1 MLYAVRGLDNTA
13 TAAEAFSG
21 PRNLS
26 VLLFVLGVL
35 GVVWSQM
42 RPVGGGQ
49 AEDPARIMLV
59 SREARPSLVSLLS
72 NSGFDVVER
81 SGEPGEATVDELIE
95 AADHE
100 GVGFVVIQT
109 PTDGASGYVR
119 GSPAEAEGDPW
130 PEDARWV
137 TVSVGDLAFPPK
149 VRAGIDPS
157 TNGYDE
163 GESILGALFDQ
174 PRLAPERES
183 LAHNPE
189 LKEVLLHAKLE
200 PGLNISRRAE
210 SQRRLAY
217 EMELRLAGR
226 LLEGEGVRPLFEPLR
241 IGGGLPVSD
250 MEVLVT
256 ERALDFVIE
265 ADESMRDELDARISL
280 QLWTLDGHGAEVGRR
295 SCDAL
300 VGGPLRAESFT
311 SLRASSDG
319 AHLVMQ
325 LKDGTVRFFERVDG
339 SDSVCGYRA
348 RGSAVVDQGIDVGVI
363 GARGVVV
370 GVAPGTGGGQLV
382 FRDGD
387 ETWRTPE
394 IAGVRLRNPTW
405 FDDAHVLVTAAYD
418 SADGHPRSGL
428 LLVNAL
434 EPQQVARLELPLP
447 LRTAGLHRVVVPRP
461 GLGMEVIVAAG
472 RSPTQLAM
480 VELNE
485 EPRWSS
491 PAAVDPEVEW
501 VAGASPKMQWS
512 ALTSVEVS
520 LEAVLWQAQDAYD
533 VAVGRGGNALI
544 FATAGDEFVHD
555 EDAYVRMY
563 DIEALDLAS
572 ARRGISMPSWRLQTG
587 VVDRKPVYVPVL
599 DGVLFSSRARLGV
612 RRRDVTTPRI
622 APLGELSRGVH

>member
-81 SGEPGEATVDELIE
+81 SGELGEATVDELIE

-295 SCDAL
+295 SVMRSW
-300 VGGPLRAESFT
+300 VGRCAESFK

-319 AHLVMQ
+319 AHLVLQ
-325 LKDGTVRFFERVDG
+325 LKDGTVRFFERGDRP
-339 SDSVCGYRA
+339 DTVCGYGA
-348 RGSAVVDQGIDVGVI
+348 RGSAVVDEGVDVGVI
-363 GARGVVV
+363 GARGVTV
-370 GVAPGTGGGQLV
+370 GVAPGAGGGQLV

-405 FDDAHVLVTAAYD
+405 FDDARVIVTASFD
-418 SADGHPRSGL
+418 SVEGHPRSGL

-434 EPQQVARLELPLP
+434 EPQRAARLELPLP
-447 LRTAGLHRVVVPRP
+447 AYGGAPSGGRASAWSRHGGDRRRRSLPHTARDGGAQRGAPVVLASGRRSGGGMGRGRVAKDAVERAHECRGQP
-461 GLGMEVIVAAG
+461 GGRALAGAG
-472 RSPTQLAM
+472 RLRCCGRSGRERADL
-480 VELNE
+480 
-485 EPRWSS
+485 RH
-491 PAAVDPEVEW
+491 
-501 VAGASPKMQWS
+501 
-512 ALTSVEVS
+512 
-520 LEAVLWQAQDAYD
+520 
-533 VAVGRGGNALI
+533 RGGR
-544 FATAGDEFVHD
+544 
-555 EDAYVRMY
+555 VRP
-563 DIEALDLAS
+563 
-572 ARRGISMPSWRLQTG
+572 RRGRLCPH
-587 VVDRKPVYVPVL
+587 V
-599 DGVLFSSRARLGV
+599 
-612 RRRDVTTPRI
+612 
-622 APLGELSRGVH
+622 

>member
-1 MLYAVRGLDNTA
+1 MLYTVSRLDSTA

-49 AEDPARIMLV
+49 AEDPSKIMLV
-59 SREARPSLVSLLS
+59 AREARPTLVSLLS
-72 NSGFDVVER
+72 NSGFEVVEW
-81 SGEPGEATVDELIE
+81 SGESGEGSVDELIE
-95 AADHE
+95 AADRE
-100 GVGFVVIQT
+100 GVGFVVLET
-109 PTDGASGYVR
+109 PTDGAAGYVR
-119 GSPAEAEGDPW
+119 GTPSETEGDPW

-137 TVSVGDLAFPPK
+137 TVSVGDLAFPSK

-163 GESILGALFDQ
+163 GESILGALFEQ

-183 LAHNPE
+183 LAHNPALE
-189 LKEVLLHAKLE
+189 EVLLHAKLE

-226 LLEGEGVRPLFEPLR
+226 LLEGEGVRPLFDPLR
-241 IGGGLPVSD
+241 VGGGLPISD
-250 MEVLVT
+250 TEVLVT

-265 ADESMRDELDARISL
+265 ADESMRDELDPRISL
-280 QLWTLDGHGAEVGRR
+280 QLWTLDGHGAELGRR

-300 VGGPLRAESFT
+300 VDGPLRAESFK

-319 AHLVMQ
+319 AHLVLQ
-325 LKDGTVRFFERVDG
+325 LKDGTVRFFERGDRP
-339 SDSVCGYRA
+339 DTVCGYGA
-348 RGSAVVDQGIDVGVI
+348 RGSAVVDEGVDVGVI
-363 GARGVVV
+363 GARGVTV
-370 GVAPGTGGGQLV
+370 GVAPGAGGGQLV

-405 FDDAHVLVTAAYD
+405 FDDARVIVTASFD
-418 SADGHPRSGL
+418 SVEGHPRSGL

-434 EPQQVARLELPLP
+434 EPQRVARLELPGT
-447 LRTAGLHRVVVPRP
+447 LRTTGVHRVVVPRP
-461 GLGMEVIVAAG
+461 GRGMEVIVAAG

-480 VELNE
+480 LVIEEEL
-485 EPRWSS
+485 RWSA
-491 PAAVDPEVEW
+491 PAVDPEHAW
-501 VAGASPKMQWS
+501 VAGASPVMQWS
-512 ALTSVEVS
+512 ALERAEVR
-520 LEAVLWQAQDAYD
+520 LEAVLWEARDAYD
-533 VAVGRGGNALI
+533 MAVGRGGNALL
-544 FATAGDEFVHD
+544 FAAAGDEFVHD

-563 DIEALDLAS
+563 DIEALDLES
-572 ARRGISMPSWRLQTG
+572 ARRGISMPSWRLETG

-622 APLGELSRGVH
+622 APFGEL